1 VSGSVNGSAIRI
13 LLADDHELMRS
24 GLRGMLEAQPDMEV
38 IGEASDGDE
47 AVELA
52 LTINPDIVIM
62 DIRMPRV
69 DGIEATRRILS
80 QATDGMGVVVPR
92 VLVLTTFDLD
102 EYVWEAL
109 RAGAGGFMLK
119 DAPPRQ
125 LAEAVRTVAD
135 GESLLA
141 PAVTKR
147 LVERY
152 VNAPQKDAAASREQL
167 AELTERELEIFQLI
181 ARGRSNGEIA
191 DELFLSEAT
200 VKTHFTRIL
209 RKLELRDRVQA
220 VVLAYECGIVVPGE
234 NES

>member
-1 VSGSVNGSAIRI
+1 MSDTIRI

-24 GLRGMLEAQPDMEV
+24 GLRGMLDAEPDMSV
-38 IGEASDGDE
+38 IAEAADGAE

-52 LTINPDIVIM
+52 LTEHPNVVIM
-62 DIRMPRV
+62 DIRMPRL
-69 DGIEATRRILS
+69 DGIAATRRLLEEAGSGHGIE
-80 QATDGMGVVVPR
+80 PPN

-109 RAGAGGFMLK
+109 RAGAAGFMLK

-125 LAEAVRTVAD
+125 LAEAVRTVAEGD
-135 GESLLA
+135 SLLA

-152 VNAPQKDAAASREQL
+152 VSAPQRGAADDPRFAD
-167 AELTERELEIFQLI
+167 LTDREREILALI
-181 ARGRSNGEIA
+181 ARGRSNRELA
-191 DELFLSEAT
+191 DELFVSEAT
-200 VKTHFTRIL
+200 VKTHVTRIL

-220 VVLAYECGIVVPGE
+220 VVLAYETGLVVPGE
-234 NES
+234 D

>member
-1 VSGSVNGSAIRI
+1 MIRI
-13 LLADDHELMRS
+13 LIADDHELMRG
-24 GLRGMLEAQPDMEV
+24 GLRGMLDAEPDLEV
-38 IGEASDGDE
+38 IGEASDGGE
-47 AVELA
+47 AIEQA
-52 LTINPDIVIM
+52 LTLNPDVVIM

-69 DGIEATRRILS
+69 DGIEATRRILDR
-80 QATDGMGVVVPR
+80 ATSGMGTTVPR
-92 VLVLTTFDLD
+92 ILVLTTFDLD

-125 LAEAVRTVAD
+125 LAEAVRTVAG

-141 PAVTKR
+141 PAVTRR

-152 VNAPQKDAAASREQL
+152 VNSPGSMPIDQREEF
-167 AELTERELEIFQLI
+167 AELTDREREILVLM
-181 ARGRSNGEIA
+181 ARGRSNRELA

-200 VKTHFTRIL
+200 VKTHVTRIL

-220 VVLAYECGIVVPGE
+220 VVLAYEAGLVVPGE
-234 NES
+234 S